1 MGAQPQPWQIFPQ
14 SIDGGCLGLLSKVR
28 LLMEEHNILLTPN
41 LLIVMKKV
49 ISLIKRG
56 AKAYFRQAAK
66 NHAWLPT
73 GTIPVGI

>member
-1 MGAQPQPWQIFPQ
+1 MLWTFNPE
-14 SIDGGCLGLLSKVR
+14 SKVR
-28 LLMEEHNILLTPN
+28 LLMGEHNTLLTPN
-41 LLIVMKKV
+41 FLIVMKKV

-66 NHAWLPT
+66 SYAWTPT

>member
-1 MGAQPQPWQIFPQ
+1 MLWTFNPE
-14 SIDGGCLGLLSKVR
+14 SKVR
-28 LLMEEHNILLTPN
+28 FLMGEHNILLTPN
-41 LLIVMKKV
+41 FNVMRKV

-66 NHAWLPT
+66 SYAWTST

>member
-1 MGAQPQPWQIFPQ
+1 MLWTFNPE
-14 SIDGGCLGLLSKVR
+14 SKVR
-28 LLMEEHNILLTPN
+28 LLMGEHNILLTLN
-41 LLIVMKKV
+41 FLIVMKKV

-66 NHAWLPT
+66 SYAWTPT

>member
-1 MGAQPQPWQIFPQ
+1 MLWTFNPE
-14 SIDGGCLGLLSKVR
+14 SKVR
-28 LLMEEHNILLTPN
+28 LLMGEHNILLTPN
-41 LLIVMKKV
+41 FLIVMKKA

-66 NHAWLPT
+66 SYAWTPT

>member
-1 MGAQPQPWQIFPQ
+1 
-14 SIDGGCLGLLSKVR
+14 
-28 LLMEEHNILLTPN
+28 
-41 LLIVMKKV
+41 MKQV

-66 NHAWLPT
+66 SYAWTST

>member
-1 MGAQPQPWQIFPQ
+1 MG
-14 SIDGGCLGLLSKVR
+14 
-28 LLMEEHNILLTPN
+28 EHNILLTPN
-41 LLIVMKKV
+41 FLIVMKKV

-66 NHAWLPT
+66 SYVWTPT

>member
-1 MGAQPQPWQIFPQ
+1 MLWTFNPEI
-14 SIDGGCLGLLSKVR
+14 KVR
-28 LLMEEHNILLTPN
+28 LLMGEHNILLTPN
-41 LLIVMKKV
+41 FNVMRKV

-66 NHAWLPT
+66 TYAWTPT

>member
-1 MGAQPQPWQIFPQ
+1 MLRTFNPE
-14 SIDGGCLGLLSKVR
+14 SKVR
-28 LLMEEHNILLTPN
+28 LLIGEHNILLTPN

-66 NHAWLPT
+66 NYAWLPT